1 MVGALIDRAEIEFA
15 GAPLLERLSILLWR
29 TLPEAACFPGLLGL
43 ESVTLGRAYLV
54 LIVLSGA
61 VVLRCLLV
69 RPGSGSSARL
79 EREAPIRILLGFLL
93 LYPLAHL
100 AVLVSSDLMD
110 IEHAMTGSVL
120 LNRYFVP
127 FYFFSGLL
135 LACAIGAGTS
145 SARPLARKWRAALGL
160 GFLASVLCA
169 APIVRP
175 SVDLFGVG
183 LRYAGTNVRSY
194 AGLLSRTLLRDESSG
209 LIAVNGVEAKRL
221 LEPFEGAAKADVL
234 IGLGYVLSQVD
245 LYGRDAWADPELLGA
260 LVEPYPAEWHRW
272 LARGIGAHSRA
283 RLSAGSTSI
292 EALVHPPRSAP
303 ESLRAS
309 YFEGLG
315 IPVGYPLVSR
325 LATEWD
331 LTERIAEAS
340 RPEQRAA
347 VWSGFGWDLSRR
359 SERGIAA
366 EQRIIEARK
375 TRMLPVDRSAL
386 TRLELEQP

>member
-1 MVGALIDRAEIEFA
+1 VGR
-15 GAPLLERLSILLWR
+15 
-29 TLPEAACFPGLLGL
+29 
-43 ESVTLGRAYLV
+43 
-54 LIVLSGA
+54 
-61 VVLRCLLV
+61 
-69 RPGSGSSARL
+69 GSGPSARL
-79 EREAPIRILLGFLL
+79 EREGPIRILLGFLL

-100 AVLVSSDLMD
+100 AVIVSSDLMD
-110 IEHAMTGSVL
+110 IERAMTGSVL

-145 SARPLARKWRAALGL
+145 SARPLARKWSAALGL

-183 LRYAGTNVRSY
+183 LRYAGTNFRSY
-194 AGLLSRTLLRDESSG
+194 AGLLSRALLRDEGSG
-209 LIAVNGVEAKRL
+209 LVAVDEVEARRL
-221 LEPFEGAAKADVL
+221 VEPFEGAVKADAL
-234 IGLGYVLSQVD
+234 IGLGYVLSQVA
-245 LYGRDAWADPELLGA
+245 LYGRDAWADPEPLGA

-272 LARGIGAHSRA
+272 LARRIGAHSRA
-283 RLSAGSTSI
+283 RFSAGSTSI
-292 EALVHPPRSAP
+292 EALVHSPRSAP
-303 ESLRAS
+303 EPLSVS

-315 IPVGYPLVSR
+315 IPVRYPLVSR

-331 LTERIAEAS
+331 LTERIAEAGG
-340 RPEQRAA
+340 PEQRAA
-347 VWSGFGWDLSRR
+347 VWSGFGWGLSRL

-375 TRMLPVDRSAL
+375 ARMLPVDRSAL